1 MLLSLHQGNIK
12 ITKIMKKIFI
22 NIILIV
28 GTLFSTVSCEK
39 DFINPTASIVTGSTL
54 VAPAEG
60 ATFNLNP
67 GASTATAM
75 TVKWSSVDF
84 GYLASVK
91 YVLQI
96 VKSTDNFNNPQL
108 ITLGTF
114 NENTNS
120 VHELAITT
128 KEINL
133 ILYNLEAPL
142 GVTSSFKMR
151 VYAQPAGQLDTSENG
166 VRSYS
171 AETTFKSNVYDPID
185 ELPRIYCYGNF
196 GAASSFADWDINTN
210 GTSNSPP
217 LYSPAK
223 DGKYSGFV
231 FMNVASPLFKF
242 ANPTS
247 TDLNIK
253 GLGASAG
260 TLLSSTDVST
270 GNVISAPA
278 PLGDFTYFVTA
289 DWNSNTYTIIKR
301 KLALRGTMTSNIP
314 VYLTYIVDAAS
325 PYYRMYVATNVS
337 LIANASGYIQLKDSS
352 TLVDRM
358 GIDNTNTVL
367 QVSPNSSSRIKNK
380 MKTGSSSFTVSTA
393 GVYTVVLN
401 LKNSGDYNLRVIP
414 N

>member
-1 MLLSLHQGNIK
+1 MLLSFHQGNIK

-39 DFINPTASIVTGSTL
+39 DFVNPTASVVTGATL

-67 GASTATAM
+67 GTSTATAM
-75 TVKWSSVDF
+75 TVKWASVDF
-84 GYLASVK
+84 GYSASVK

-128 KEINL
+128 KDLNS

-171 AETTFKSNVYDPID
+171 KETTFKSNVYDPID
-185 ELPRIYCYGNF
+185 ELPRIYVYGNF

-210 GTSNSPP
+210 GTSNSPTI
-217 LYSPAK
+217 YAPAS

-231 FMNVASPLFKF
+231 FMNVTSPLFKF

-253 GLGASAG
+253 GRGASAG

-278 PLGDFTYFVTA
+278 PAGDFTYFVTA

-301 KLALRGTMTSNIP
+301 KLALKGTMTSNVA
-314 VYLTYIVDAAS
+314 VYLTYNVDATS

-352 TLVDRM
+352 TPVDRM

>member
-1 MLLSLHQGNIK
+1 
-12 ITKIMKKIFI
+12 MKKIFI

-28 GTLFSTVSCEK
+28 GTIFSIVSCEK
-39 DFINPTASIVTGSTL
+39 DFINPTATIVTGATL
-54 VAPAEG
+54 VSPAEG
-60 ATFNLNP
+60 AIFNLNP
-67 GASTATAM
+67 GNPTSTIM

-84 GYLASVK
+84 GYSASVK
-91 YVLQI
+91 YVLEI
-96 VKSTDNFNNPQL
+96 VKSTDDFKNPQV

-120 VHELAITT
+120 VHELAVTT
-128 KEINL
+128 KDFNL
-133 ILYNLEAPL
+133 KLYNLEAPL

-151 VYAQPAGQLDTSENG
+151 VYAQPAGQLDTSVNG

-171 AETTFKSNVYDPID
+171 KETTIKSNVYDPID
-185 ELPRIYCYGNF
+185 ELPRIYVYGNF
-196 GAASSFADWDINTN
+196 GAASTFADWDINTN

-217 LYSPAK
+217 IFAPAS

-231 FMNVASPLFKF
+231 FMNVASPQFKF
-242 ANPTS
+242 ASPTS

-260 TLLSSTDVST
+260 TLLTSTAVST

-289 DWNSNTYTIIKR
+289 DWTNNTYTIIKR
-301 KLALRGTMTSNIP
+301 KLALKGTMTSNVA
-314 VYLTYIVDAAS
+314 VYLNYITDPSS
-325 PYYRMYVATNVS
+325 PYYRMYVATNVT

-352 TLVDRM
+352 TAADRM
-358 GIDNTNTVL
+358 GIDNTVTTL

-380 MKTGSSSFTVSTA
+380 MKTGASSFTVTTA